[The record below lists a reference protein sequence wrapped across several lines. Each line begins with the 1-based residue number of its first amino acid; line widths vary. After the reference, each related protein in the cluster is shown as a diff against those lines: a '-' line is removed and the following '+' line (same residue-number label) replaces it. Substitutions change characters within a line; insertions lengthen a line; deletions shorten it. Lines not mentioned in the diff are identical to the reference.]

1 MAIIAGKSFSS
12 QFHPA
17 ALLVVWLVYALIL
30 QWLAPRSLFFLV
42 LAVAVLAAWV
52 AAERSLGMLKRSR
65 WLLITVGAIYLLAT
79 PGVYLP
85 GAAGNLGLSFEGV
98 EQGFVQIARIVALL
112 LSLAILHELM
122 STQGML
128 KSLHCLLHRFSWGE
142 ATVVRLMLVLDYIE
156 GKSQIAWREWLKPA
170 EETCGAADRFVLV
183 QTPFRRIDVFMVLGA
198 CSVLAWVVVRA

>member
-1 MAIIAGKSFSS
+1 
-12 QFHPA
+12 
-17 ALLVVWLVYALIL
+17 
-30 QWLAPRSLFFLV
+30 
-42 LAVAVLAAWV
+42 
-52 AAERSLGMLKRSR
+52 
-65 WLLITVGAIYLLAT
+65 
-79 PGVYLP
+79 
-85 GAAGNLGLSFEGV
+85 
-98 EQGFVQIARIVALL
+98 VALL

-170 EETCGAADRFVLV
+170 EESCGATDRFVLV
-183 QTPFRRIDVFMVLGA
+183 QTPFRRIDVFVVLGA